1 MSFAV
6 VAPELM
12 RVAASDLANIGSTLS
27 AANAVAAAQTT
38 AVQAAAADEV
48 STAIAALFGWHAQTY
63 QSLSAQATSFHD
75 QFVQTVASSG
85 TSYWSAEATNVE
97 QTLLNAINAPTEA
110 LFGRP
115 LIGDGADGQTVNGV
129 GQAGG
134 DGGFLWGNGG
144 NGGDST
150 SAGVAGGAGGSAG
163 LFGNGG

>member
-1 MSFAV
+1 
-6 VAPELM
+6 M

-115 LIGDGADGQTVNGV
+115 LIGDGATGKP
-129 GQAGG
+129 
-134 DGGFLWGNGG
+134 
-144 NGGDST
+144 ST
-150 SAGVAGGAGGSAG
+150 GWDRPAATGASCGATAATAATAPVPVWPAAPAVVPGSSAMAALAAPARM
-163 LFGNGG
+163 LM

>member
-1 MSFAV
+1 
-6 VAPELM
+6 M

-75 QFVQTVASSG
+75 QFVQTLASSG

-97 QTLLNAINAPTEA
+97 QTLLNAID
-110 LFGRP
+110 RKS
-115 LIGDGADGQTVNGV
+115 VV
-129 GQAGG
+129 
-134 DGGFLWGNGG
+134 
-144 NGGDST
+144 
-150 SAGVAGGAGGSAG
+150 
-163 LFGNGG
+163 